1 MGFKKNWEVGD
12 ITSQVHSLAREISSP
27 YNDGYTQWHCKQD
40 LYQIKQLVDQ
50 ALARSPD
57 FGDLGTG
64 VVANTRKKTYNK
76 NTKVLERYYDKSIS

>member
-1 MGFKKNWEVGD
+1 MGFKKSWEVGD

-50 ALARSPD
+50 ALSRSPD
-57 FGDLGTG
+57 FGDLEQEWLHTQE
-64 VVANTRKKTYNK
+64 KKHIIK
-76 NTKVLERYYDKSIS
+76 ILKS

>member
-1 MGFKKNWEVGD
+1 MGLKKNWEVGD
-12 ITSQVHSLAREISSP
+12 ITSQVHSLAREITSP

-57 FGDLGTG
+57 FGDLEQEWLQTQE
-64 VVANTRKKTYNK
+64 KKHIIK
-76 NTKVLERYYDKSIS
+76 ILKS

>member
-27 YNDGYTQWHCKQD
+27 QNDGYTQWHCKQD

-50 ALARSPD
+50 ALARSPN
-57 FGDLGTG
+57 FGDLEQEWLQTQE
-64 VVANTRKKTYNK
+64 KKHIIK
-76 NTKVLERYYDKSIS
+76 ILKS

>member
-40 LYQIKQLVDQ
+40 LYQIKKLVDQ

-57 FGDLGTG
+57 FGDLEQEWLQTQE
-64 VVANTRKKTYNK
+64 KKHIIK
-76 NTKVLERYYDKSIS
+76 ILKS

>member
-27 YNDGYTQWHCKQD
+27 YNDGFTQWNCKQD

-50 ALARSPD
+50 ALSKSPH
-57 FGDLGTG
+57 FGELEEQWLLEQE
-64 VVANTRKKTYNK
+64 KKHIIK
-76 NTKVLERYYDKSIS
+76 ILKS

>member
-50 ALARSPD
+50 ALSRSPD
-57 FGDLGTG
+57 FGDLEQEWLQTQE
-64 VVANTRKKTYNK
+64 KKHIIK
-76 NTKVLERYYDKSIS
+76 ILKS

>member
-57 FGDLGTG
+57 FGDLEHQWLTEQE
-64 VVANTRKKTYNK
+64 KKRIIK
-76 NTKVLERYYDKSIS
+76 ILKS

>member
-1 MGFKKNWEVGD
+1 MGFKKSWEVSD

-50 ALARSPD
+50 ALSRSPD
-57 FGDLGTG
+57 FGDLEQEWLQTQE
-64 VVANTRKKTYNK
+64 KKHIIK
-76 NTKVLERYYDKSIS
+76 ILKS

>member
-57 FGDLGTG
+57 FGDLEQEWLQTQE
-64 VVANTRKKTYNK
+64 KKHIIK
-76 NTKVLERYYDKSIS
+76 ILRS

>member
-1 MGFKKNWEVGD
+1 MGFKKNWEVGN

-57 FGDLGTG
+57 FGDLEQEWLQTQE
-64 VVANTRKKTYNK
+64 KKHIIK
-76 NTKVLERYYDKSIS
+76 ILKS

>member
-1 MGFKKNWEVGD
+1 MGFKKSWEVSD

-57 FGDLGTG
+57 FGDLEQEWLQTQE
-64 VVANTRKKTYNK
+64 KKHIIK
-76 NTKVLERYYDKSIS
+76 ILKS

>member
-1 MGFKKNWEVGD
+1 MGFKKSWEVGD

-50 ALARSPD
+50 ALARSPN
-57 FGDLGTG
+57 FGDLEQEWLQTQE
-64 VVANTRKKTYNK
+64 KKHIIK
-76 NTKVLERYYDKSIS
+76 ILKS

>member
-1 MGFKKNWEVGD
+1 MGFKKSWEVGD

-50 ALARSPD
+50 ALARSPN
-57 FGDLGTG
+57 FGDLEQEWLHTQE
-64 VVANTRKKTYNK
+64 KKHIIK
-76 NTKVLERYYDKSIS
+76 ILKS

>member
-57 FGDLGTG
+57 FGDLEQEWLHEHE
-64 VVANTRKKTYNK
+64 KKHIIK
-76 NTKVLERYYDKSIS
+76 ILKS

>member
-1 MGFKKNWEVGD
+1 MGFKKSWEVSD

-50 ALARSPD
+50 ALARSPNL
-57 FGDLGTG
+57 GDLEQEWLQTQE
-64 VVANTRKKTYNK
+64 KKHIIK
-76 NTKVLERYYDKSIS
+76 ILKS

>member
-50 ALARSPD
+50 ALAKSPD
-57 FGDLGTG
+57 FGDLEQEWLHTQE
-64 VVANTRKKTYNK
+64 KKHILK
-76 NTKVLERYYDKSIS
+76 ILKS

>member
-1 MGFKKNWEVGD
+1 MGFKKNWEIGD

-57 FGDLGTG
+57 FGDLEQEWLQTQE
-64 VVANTRKKTYNK
+64 KKHIIK
-76 NTKVLERYYDKSIS
+76 ILKS

>member
-12 ITSQVHSLAREISSP
+12 ITSQVHSLAREITSP

-57 FGDLGTG
+57 FGDLEQQWLQTQE
-64 VVANTRKKTYNK
+64 KKHIIK
-76 NTKVLERYYDKSIS
+76 ILKS

>member
-1 MGFKKNWEVGD
+1 MGLKKNWEVGD

-57 FGDLGTG
+57 FGDLEQEWLQTQE
-64 VVANTRKKTYNK
+64 KKHIIK
-76 NTKVLERYYDKSIS
+76 ILKS

>member
-27 YNDGYTQWHCKQD
+27 LNDGYTQWHCKQD

-57 FGDLGTG
+57 FGDLEQEWLQTQE
-64 VVANTRKKTYNK
+64 KKHIIK
-76 NTKVLERYYDKSIS
+76 ILKS

>member
-1 MGFKKNWEVGD
+1 MGFKKSWEVGD

-50 ALARSPD
+50 ALAKSPD
-57 FGDLGTG
+57 FGDLEQEWLHTQE
-64 VVANTRKKTYNK
+64 KKHIIK
-76 NTKVLERYYDKSIS
+76 ILKS

>member
-57 FGDLGTG
+57 FGDLEQGWLHEQE
-64 VVANTRKKTYNK
+64 KKRIIK
-76 NTKVLERYYDKSIS
+76 ILKS

>member
-1 MGFKKNWEVGD
+1 MGFKKSWEVGD

-57 FGDLGTG
+57 FGDLEQEWLQMQE
-64 VVANTRKKTYNK
+64 KKHIIK
-76 NTKVLERYYDKSIS
+76 ILKS